1 LRGRC
6 QGGIGVSCWWDWE
19 EICGK
24 LVGFVLR
31 FWVADFIYQ
40 ASYIVRMEPLNRQE
54 REARDKAF
62 RELMG
67 ETGPGCG
74 IGRKMMQARMRAR
87 LTQAELARRMGT
99 TQPAIAR
106 FEAGRCLPSLR
117 MLERLAEA
125 TVCRLVV
132 RLEKQGIGNRE

>member
-1 LRGRC
+1 V
-6 QGGIGVSCWWDWE
+6 I
-19 EICGK
+19 
-24 LVGFVLR
+24 R
-31 FWVADFIYQ
+31 FWVADYIYQ

-67 ETGPGCG
+67 EVGPGCG
-74 IGRKMMQARMRAR
+74 IGRELMKARVRTR

-106 FEAGRCLPSLR
+106 FEAGRCLPSLK

-125 TVCRLVV
+125 TLCRLVV
-132 RLEKQGIGNRE
+132 RLER